1 MTITNTDILENSP
14 ISFPGLFG
22 DWEFTADSVALHN
35 GHGIYWYGIIL
46 GLGVL
51 FGMLLCLRQAKHYG
65 IQEDNLLDLVLLGVP
80 LGILGARTYYVLF
93 YLDRFRN
100 ADGSL
105 NWGSVVA
112 VWDGGLAIYGTVIA
126 VFLMAFLYC
135 RRKGI
140 RLGAMTDLCVMGL
153 MLGQAI
159 GRWGNYANME
169 AYGAPVTAAW
179 AQFFPLAVEIPTV
192 LADGTTAYVWHMAT
206 FFYESLWC
214 ALLFVFLYRLQRKA
228 RHCGNVFFAYL
239 VLYCAERAVVE
250 GLREDSLMLRLFG
263 LSIRFSQLLS
273 ALVIVFV
280 AVVFFR
286 RLRRAKKPRTADF
299 MAWGALALSLVC
311 CCLSEFERN
320 GRPALFVAAQAFV
333 WAMLALDAAF
343 IAHYARNMRRAD
355 RQLLCACAAALLAFI
370 TTVSGLSRPSSIAF
384 STLRQTAA
392 IAHAALAAGWFAVRA
407 EG

>member
-1 MTITNTDILENSP
+1 MSRPPLGSALHIGGLSIPFYSILMMT
-14 ISFPGLFG
+14 
-22 DWEFTADSVALHN
+22 AVAL
-35 GHGIYWYGIIL
+35 
-46 GLGVL
+46 GLLLSTREGKRLRLPQDTVL
-51 FGMLLCLRQAKHYG
+51 NFA
-65 IQEDNLLDLVLLGVP
+65 LVAVP
-80 LGILGARTYYVLF
+80 LGIVCARLYYVLF
-93 YLDRFRN
+93 SWESFKSDPVEILR
-100 ADGSL
+100 
-105 NWGSVVA
+105 
-112 VWDGGLAIYGTVIA
+112 VWHGGLAIYGAVIGGLLA
-126 VFLMAFLYC
+126 ALLVTRGNLTRFLTLADVCAPSL
-135 RRKGI
+135 
-140 RLGAMTDLCVMGL
+140 A
-153 MLGQAI
+153 LGQAI

-214 ALLFVFLYRLQRKA
+214 ALLFIFLYRLQRKA

-263 LSIRFSQLLS
+263 LSVRFSQLLS
-273 ALVIVFV
+273 ALVIVF
-280 AVVFFR
+280 AAAVFFR

-299 MAWGALALSLVC
+299 MAWGALALGLIC

>member
-1 MTITNTDILENSP
+1 MSRPPLGSALHIGGLSIPFYSILMMT
-14 ISFPGLFG
+14 
-22 DWEFTADSVALHN
+22 AVAL
-35 GHGIYWYGIIL
+35 
-46 GLGVL
+46 GLLLSTREEKRLRLPQDTVL
-51 FGMLLCLRQAKHYG
+51 NFA
-65 IQEDNLLDLVLLGVP
+65 LVAVP
-80 LGILGARTYYVLF
+80 LGIVCARLYYVLF
-93 YLDRFRN
+93 SWESFKSDPVEILR
-100 ADGSL
+100 
-105 NWGSVVA
+105 
-112 VWDGGLAIYGTVIA
+112 VWHGGLAIYGAVIGGLLA
-126 VFLMAFLYC
+126 ALLVTRGNLTRFLTLADVCAPSL
-135 RRKGI
+135 
-140 RLGAMTDLCVMGL
+140 A
-153 MLGQAI
+153 LGQAI

-263 LSIRFSQLLS
+263 LSVRFSQLLS

-299 MAWGALALSLVC
+299 MAWGALALGLVC
-311 CCLSEFERN
+311 RCLSEFERN

-370 TTVSGLSRPSSIAF
+370 TTVSGLSRPASLAF

>member
-1 MTITNTDILENSP
+1 MSRPPLGSALHIGGLSIPFYSILMMT
-14 ISFPGLFG
+14 
-22 DWEFTADSVALHN
+22 AVAL
-35 GHGIYWYGIIL
+35 
-46 GLGVL
+46 GLLLSTREEKRLHLPQDTVL
-51 FGMLLCLRQAKHYG
+51 NFA
-65 IQEDNLLDLVLLGVP
+65 LVAVP
-80 LGILGARTYYVLF
+80 LGIVCARLYYVLF
-93 YLDRFRN
+93 SWESFKSDPVEILR
-100 ADGSL
+100 
-105 NWGSVVA
+105 
-112 VWDGGLAIYGTVIA
+112 VWHGGLAIYGAVIGGLLA
-126 VFLMAFLYC
+126 ALLVTRGNLTRFLTLADVCAPSL
-135 RRKGI
+135 
-140 RLGAMTDLCVMGL
+140 A
-153 MLGQAI
+153 LGQAI

-273 ALVIVFV
+273 ALVIVF
-280 AVVFFR
+280 AAAVFFR

-299 MAWGALALSLVC
+299 MAWGALALGLIC

-320 GRPALFVAAQAFV
+320 GRPALSLAAQAFV

-370 TTVSGLSRPSSIAF
+370 TTVSGLSRPASLAF

>member
-1 MTITNTDILENSP
+1 MSRPPLGSALHIGGLSIPFYSILMMT
-14 ISFPGLFG
+14 
-22 DWEFTADSVALHN
+22 AVAL
-35 GHGIYWYGIIL
+35 
-46 GLGVL
+46 GLLLSSREEKRLRLPQDTVL
-51 FGMLLCLRQAKHYG
+51 NFA
-65 IQEDNLLDLVLLGVP
+65 LVAVP
-80 LGILGARTYYVLF
+80 LGIVCARLYYVLF
-93 YLDRFRN
+93 SWENFKSDPVEILR
-100 ADGSL
+100 
-105 NWGSVVA
+105 
-112 VWDGGLAIYGTVIA
+112 VWHGGLAIYGAVIGGLLA
-126 VFLMAFLYC
+126 ALLVTRGNLTRFLTLADVCAPSL
-135 RRKGI
+135 
-140 RLGAMTDLCVMGL
+140 A
-153 MLGQAI
+153 LGQAI

-299 MAWGALALSLVC
+299 MAWGALALGLVC

-355 RQLLCACAAALLAFI
+355 RQLLFACAAALLAFI

>member
-1 MTITNTDILENSP
+1 MSRPPLGSALHIGGLSIPFYSILMMT
-14 ISFPGLFG
+14 
-22 DWEFTADSVALHN
+22 AVAL
-35 GHGIYWYGIIL
+35 
-46 GLGVL
+46 GLLLSTREEKRLRLPQDTVL
-51 FGMLLCLRQAKHYG
+51 NFA
-65 IQEDNLLDLVLLGVP
+65 LVAVP
-80 LGILGARTYYVLF
+80 LGIVCARLYYVLF
-93 YLDRFRN
+93 SWESFKSDPVEILR
-100 ADGSL
+100 
-105 NWGSVVA
+105 
-112 VWDGGLAIYGTVIA
+112 VWHGGLAIYGAVIGGLLA
-126 VFLMAFLYC
+126 ALLVTRGNLTRFLTLADVCAPSL
-135 RRKGI
+135 
-140 RLGAMTDLCVMGL
+140 A
-153 MLGQAI
+153 LGQAI

-179 AQFFPLAVEIPTV
+179 AQFFPLAVEILTV

-299 MAWGALALSLVC
+299 MAWGALALGLVC

-370 TTVSGLSRPSSIAF
+370 TTVAGLPRPSSIAF

>member
-1 MTITNTDILENSP
+1 MSRPPLGSALHIGGLSIPFYSILMMT
-14 ISFPGLFG
+14 
-22 DWEFTADSVALHN
+22 AVAL
-35 GHGIYWYGIIL
+35 
-46 GLGVL
+46 GLLLSTREEKRLRLPQDTVL
-51 FGMLLCLRQAKHYG
+51 NFA
-65 IQEDNLLDLVLLGVP
+65 LVAVP
-80 LGILGARTYYVLF
+80 LGIVCARLYYVLF
-93 YLDRFRN
+93 SWESFKSDPVEILR
-100 ADGSL
+100 
-105 NWGSVVA
+105 
-112 VWDGGLAIYGTVIA
+112 VWHGGLAIYGAVIGGLLA
-126 VFLMAFLYC
+126 ALLVTRGNLTRFLTLADVCAPSL
-135 RRKGI
+135 
-140 RLGAMTDLCVMGL
+140 A
-153 MLGQAI
+153 LGQAI

-273 ALVIVFV
+273 ALVIVFA

-299 MAWGALALSLVC
+299 MAWGALALGLVC

-333 WAMLALDAAF
+333 WALLALDAAF

-370 TTVSGLSRPSSIAF
+370 TTVSGLSRPASLAF

>member
-1 MTITNTDILENSP
+1 MSRPPLGSALHIGGLSIPFYSILMMT
-14 ISFPGLFG
+14 
-22 DWEFTADSVALHN
+22 AVAL
-35 GHGIYWYGIIL
+35 
-46 GLGVL
+46 GLLLSTREEKRLRLPQDTVL
-51 FGMLLCLRQAKHYG
+51 NFA
-65 IQEDNLLDLVLLGVP
+65 LVAVP
-80 LGILGARTYYVLF
+80 LGIVCARLYYVLF
-93 YLDRFRN
+93 SWESFKSDPVEILR
-100 ADGSL
+100 
-105 NWGSVVA
+105 
-112 VWDGGLAIYGTVIA
+112 VWHGGLAIYGAVIGGLLA
-126 VFLMAFLYC
+126 ALLVTRGNLTRFLTLADVCAPSL
-135 RRKGI
+135 
-140 RLGAMTDLCVMGL
+140 A
-153 MLGQAI
+153 LGQAS

-299 MAWGALALSLVC
+299 MAWGALALGLVC

>member
-1 MTITNTDILENSP
+1 MSRPPLGSALHIGGLSIPFYSILMMT
-14 ISFPGLFG
+14 
-22 DWEFTADSVALHN
+22 AVAL
-35 GHGIYWYGIIL
+35 
-46 GLGVL
+46 GLLLSTREEKRLRLPQDTVL
-51 FGMLLCLRQAKHYG
+51 NFA
-65 IQEDNLLDLVLLGVP
+65 LVAVP
-80 LGILGARTYYVLF
+80 LGIVCARLYYVLF
-93 YLDRFRN
+93 SWESFKSDPVEILR
-100 ADGSL
+100 
-105 NWGSVVA
+105 
-112 VWDGGLAIYGTVIA
+112 VWHGGLAIYGAVIGGLLA
-126 VFLMAFLYC
+126 ALLVTRGNLTRFLTLADVCAPSL
-135 RRKGI
+135 
-140 RLGAMTDLCVMGL
+140 A
-153 MLGQAI
+153 LGQAI

-263 LSIRFSQLLS
+263 LSVRFSQLLS
-273 ALVIVFV
+273 ALVIVFA

-299 MAWGALALSLVC
+299 MAWGALALGLVC

>member
-1 MTITNTDILENSP
+1 MSRPPLGSALHIGGLSIPFYSILMMT
-14 ISFPGLFG
+14 
-22 DWEFTADSVALHN
+22 AVAL
-35 GHGIYWYGIIL
+35 
-46 GLGVL
+46 GLLLSSREEKRLRLPQDTVL
-51 FGMLLCLRQAKHYG
+51 NFA
-65 IQEDNLLDLVLLGVP
+65 LVAVP
-80 LGILGARTYYVLF
+80 LGIVCARLYYVLF
-93 YLDRFRN
+93 SWESFKSDPVEILR
-100 ADGSL
+100 
-105 NWGSVVA
+105 
-112 VWDGGLAIYGTVIA
+112 VWHGGLAIYGAVIGGLLA
-126 VFLMAFLYC
+126 ALLVTRGNLTRFLTLADVCAPSL
-135 RRKGI
+135 
-140 RLGAMTDLCVMGL
+140 A
-153 MLGQAI
+153 LGQAI

-299 MAWGALALSLVC
+299 MAWGALALGLVC

-355 RQLLCACAAALLAFI
+355 RQLLFACAAALLAFI

>member
-1 MTITNTDILENSP
+1 MSRPPLGSALHIGGLSIPFYSILMMT
-14 ISFPGLFG
+14 
-22 DWEFTADSVALHN
+22 AVAL
-35 GHGIYWYGIIL
+35 
-46 GLGVL
+46 GLLLSTREEKRLRLPQDTVL
-51 FGMLLCLRQAKHYG
+51 NFA
-65 IQEDNLLDLVLLGVP
+65 LVAVP
-80 LGILGARTYYVLF
+80 LGIVCARLYYVLF
-93 YLDRFRN
+93 SWESFKSDPVEILR
-100 ADGSL
+100 
-105 NWGSVVA
+105 
-112 VWDGGLAIYGTVIA
+112 VWHGGLAIYGAVIGGLLA
-126 VFLMAFLYC
+126 ALLVTRGNLTRFLTLADVCAPSL
-135 RRKGI
+135 
-140 RLGAMTDLCVMGL
+140 A
-153 MLGQAI
+153 LGQAI

-370 TTVSGLSRPSSIAF
+370 TTVSGLSRPASLAF

>member
-1 MTITNTDILENSP
+1 MSRPPLGSALHIGGLSIPFYSILMMT
-14 ISFPGLFG
+14 
-22 DWEFTADSVALHN
+22 AVAL
-35 GHGIYWYGIIL
+35 
-46 GLGVL
+46 GLLLSTREEKRLRLPQDTVL
-51 FGMLLCLRQAKHYG
+51 NFA
-65 IQEDNLLDLVLLGVP
+65 LVAVP
-80 LGILGARTYYVLF
+80 LGIVCARLYYVLF
-93 YLDRFRN
+93 SWESFKSDPVEILR
-100 ADGSL
+100 
-105 NWGSVVA
+105 
-112 VWDGGLAIYGTVIA
+112 VWHGGLAIYGAVIGGLLA
-126 VFLMAFLYC
+126 ALLVTRGNLTRFLTLADVCAPSL
-135 RRKGI
+135 
-140 RLGAMTDLCVMGL
+140 A
-153 MLGQAI
+153 LGQAI

-179 AQFFPLAVEIPTV
+179 AQLFPLAVEIPTV

-273 ALVIVFV
+273 ALVIVCV

>member
-1 MTITNTDILENSP
+1 MSRPPLGSALHIGGLSIPFYSILMMT
-14 ISFPGLFG
+14 
-22 DWEFTADSVALHN
+22 AVAL
-35 GHGIYWYGIIL
+35 
-46 GLGVL
+46 GLLLSTREEKRLRLPQDTVL
-51 FGMLLCLRQAKHYG
+51 NFA
-65 IQEDNLLDLVLLGVP
+65 LVAVP
-80 LGILGARTYYVLF
+80 LGIVCARLYYVLF
-93 YLDRFRN
+93 SWESFKSDPVEILR
-100 ADGSL
+100 
-105 NWGSVVA
+105 
-112 VWDGGLAIYGTVIA
+112 VWHGGLAIYGAVIGGLLA
-126 VFLMAFLYC
+126 ALLVTRGNLTRFLTLADVCAPSL
-135 RRKGI
+135 
-140 RLGAMTDLCVMGL
+140 A
-153 MLGQAI
+153 LGQAI

-299 MAWGALALSLVC
+299 MAWGALALGLVC

-333 WAMLALDAAF
+333 WALLALDAAF

>member
-1 MTITNTDILENSP
+1 MSRPPLGSALHIGGLSIPFYSILMMT
-14 ISFPGLFG
+14 
-22 DWEFTADSVALHN
+22 AVAL
-35 GHGIYWYGIIL
+35 
-46 GLGVL
+46 GLLLSTREEKRLRLPQDTVL
-51 FGMLLCLRQAKHYG
+51 NFA
-65 IQEDNLLDLVLLGVP
+65 LVAVP
-80 LGILGARTYYVLF
+80 LGIVCARLYYVLF
-93 YLDRFRN
+93 SWESFKSDPVEILR
-100 ADGSL
+100 
-105 NWGSVVA
+105 
-112 VWDGGLAIYGTVIA
+112 VWHGGLAIYGAVIGGLLA
-126 VFLMAFLYC
+126 ALLVTRGNLTRFLTLADVCAPSL
-135 RRKGI
+135 
-140 RLGAMTDLCVMGL
+140 A
-153 MLGQAI
+153 LGQAI

-179 AQFFPLAVEIPTV
+179 AQFFPLAVEILTV

-299 MAWGALALSLVC
+299 MAWGALALGLVC

-320 GRPALFVAAQAFV
+320 DRPALFVAAQAFV

-370 TTVSGLSRPSSIAF
+370 TTVAGLPRPSSIAF

>member
-1 MTITNTDILENSP
+1 MSRPPLGSALHIGGLSIPFYSILMMT
-14 ISFPGLFG
+14 
-22 DWEFTADSVALHN
+22 AVAL
-35 GHGIYWYGIIL
+35 
-46 GLGVL
+46 GLLLSTREEKRLRLPQDTVL
-51 FGMLLCLRQAKHYG
+51 NFA
-65 IQEDNLLDLVLLGVP
+65 LVAVP
-80 LGILGARTYYVLF
+80 LGIVCARLYYVLF
-93 YLDRFRN
+93 SWESFKSDPVEILR
-100 ADGSL
+100 
-105 NWGSVVA
+105 
-112 VWDGGLAIYGTVIA
+112 VWHGGLAIYGAVIGGLLA
-126 VFLMAFLYC
+126 ALLVTRGNLTRFLTLADVCAPSL
-135 RRKGI
+135 
-140 RLGAMTDLCVMGL
+140 A
-153 MLGQAI
+153 LGQAI

-179 AQFFPLAVEIPTV
+179 AQFFPLAVEILTV

-299 MAWGALALSLVC
+299 MAWGALALGLVC

-355 RQLLCACAAALLAFI
+355 RQLLFACAAALLAFI
-370 TTVSGLSRPSSIAF
+370 TTVSGLPRPASLAF

>member
-1 MTITNTDILENSP
+1 MSRPPLGSALHIGGLSIPFYSILMMT
-14 ISFPGLFG
+14 
-22 DWEFTADSVALHN
+22 AVAL
-35 GHGIYWYGIIL
+35 
-46 GLGVL
+46 GLLLSTREEKRLRLPQDTVL
-51 FGMLLCLRQAKHYG
+51 NFA
-65 IQEDNLLDLVLLGVP
+65 LVAVP
-80 LGILGARTYYVLF
+80 LGIVCARLYYVLF
-93 YLDRFRN
+93 SWESFKSDPVEILR
-100 ADGSL
+100 
-105 NWGSVVA
+105 
-112 VWDGGLAIYGTVIA
+112 VWHGGLAIYGAVIGGLLA
-126 VFLMAFLYC
+126 ALLVTRGNLTRFLTLADVCAPSL
-135 RRKGI
+135 
-140 RLGAMTDLCVMGL
+140 A
-153 MLGQAI
+153 LGQAI

-273 ALVIVFV
+273 ALVIVF
-280 AVVFFR
+280 AAAVFFR

-299 MAWGALALSLVC
+299 MAWGALALGLVC

-320 GRPALFVAAQAFV
+320 GRPALSLAAQAFV

>member
-1 MTITNTDILENSP
+1 MSRPPLGSALHIGGLSIPFYSILMMT
-14 ISFPGLFG
+14 
-22 DWEFTADSVALHN
+22 AVAL
-35 GHGIYWYGIIL
+35 
-46 GLGVL
+46 GLLLSTREEKRLRLPQDTVL
-51 FGMLLCLRQAKHYG
+51 NFA
-65 IQEDNLLDLVLLGVP
+65 LVAVP
-80 LGILGARTYYVLF
+80 LGIVCARLYYVLF
-93 YLDRFRN
+93 SWESFKSDPVEILR
-100 ADGSL
+100 
-105 NWGSVVA
+105 
-112 VWDGGLAIYGTVIA
+112 VWHGGLAIYGAVIGGLLA
-126 VFLMAFLYC
+126 ALLVTRGNLTRFLTLADVCAPSL
-135 RRKGI
+135 
-140 RLGAMTDLCVMGL
+140 A
-153 MLGQAI
+153 LGQAI

-299 MAWGALALSLVC
+299 MAWGALALGLVC

>member
-1 MTITNTDILENSP
+1 MSRPPLGSALHIGGLSIPFYSILMMT
-14 ISFPGLFG
+14 
-22 DWEFTADSVALHN
+22 AVAL
-35 GHGIYWYGIIL
+35 
-46 GLGVL
+46 GLLLSTREEKRLRLPQDTVL
-51 FGMLLCLRQAKHYG
+51 NFA
-65 IQEDNLLDLVLLGVP
+65 LVAVP
-80 LGILGARTYYVLF
+80 LGIVCARLYYVLF
-93 YLDRFRN
+93 SWESFKSDPVEILR
-100 ADGSL
+100 
-105 NWGSVVA
+105 
-112 VWDGGLAIYGTVIA
+112 VWHGGLAIYGAVIGGLLA
-126 VFLMAFLYC
+126 ALLVTRGNLTRFLTLADVCAPSL
-135 RRKGI
+135 
-140 RLGAMTDLCVMGL
+140 A
-153 MLGQAI
+153 LGQAI

-273 ALVIVFV
+273 ALVIVFA

-299 MAWGALALSLVC
+299 MAWGALALGLVC

>member
-1 MTITNTDILENSP
+1 MSRPPLGSALHIGGLSIPFYSILMMT
-14 ISFPGLFG
+14 
-22 DWEFTADSVALHN
+22 AVAL
-35 GHGIYWYGIIL
+35 
-46 GLGVL
+46 GLLLSTREEKRLRLPQDTVL
-51 FGMLLCLRQAKHYG
+51 NFA
-65 IQEDNLLDLVLLGVP
+65 LVAVP
-80 LGILGARTYYVLF
+80 LGIVCARLYYVLF
-93 YLDRFRN
+93 SWESFKSDPVEILR
-100 ADGSL
+100 
-105 NWGSVVA
+105 
-112 VWDGGLAIYGTVIA
+112 VWHGGLAIYGAVIGGLLA
-126 VFLMAFLYC
+126 ALLVTRGNLTRFLTLADVCAPSL
-135 RRKGI
+135 
-140 RLGAMTDLCVMGL
+140 A
-153 MLGQAI
+153 LGQAI

-192 LADGTTAYVWHMAT
+192 LADGTTAYVWQMAT

-273 ALVIVFV
+273 ALVIVFA

-299 MAWGALALSLVC
+299 MAWGALALGLVC

-355 RQLLCACAAALLAFI
+355 RQLLYACAAALLAFI
-370 TTVSGLSRPSSIAF
+370 TTVAGLSRLSSIAF

>member
-1 MTITNTDILENSP
+1 MSRPPLGSALHIGGLSIPFYSILMMT
-14 ISFPGLFG
+14 
-22 DWEFTADSVALHN
+22 AVAL
-35 GHGIYWYGIIL
+35 
-46 GLGVL
+46 GLLLSTREEKRLRLPQDTVL
-51 FGMLLCLRQAKHYG
+51 NFA
-65 IQEDNLLDLVLLGVP
+65 LVAVP
-80 LGILGARTYYVLF
+80 LGIVCARLYYVLF
-93 YLDRFRN
+93 SWESFKSDPVEILR
-100 ADGSL
+100 
-105 NWGSVVA
+105 
-112 VWDGGLAIYGTVIA
+112 VWHGGLAIYGAVIGGLLA
-126 VFLMAFLYC
+126 ALLVTRGNLTRFLTLADVCAPSL
-135 RRKGI
+135 
-140 RLGAMTDLCVMGL
+140 A
-153 MLGQAI
+153 LGQAI

-299 MAWGALALSLVC
+299 MAWGALALGLVC

-370 TTVSGLSRPSSIAF
+370 TTVSGLSRPASLAF

>member
-1 MTITNTDILENSP
+1 MSRPPLGSALHIGGLSIPFYSILMMT
-14 ISFPGLFG
+14 
-22 DWEFTADSVALHN
+22 AVAL
-35 GHGIYWYGIIL
+35 
-46 GLGVL
+46 GLLLSTREEKRLRLPQDTVL
-51 FGMLLCLRQAKHYG
+51 NFA
-65 IQEDNLLDLVLLGVP
+65 LVAVP
-80 LGILGARTYYVLF
+80 LGIVCARLYYVLF
-93 YLDRFRN
+93 SWESFKSDPVEILR
-100 ADGSL
+100 
-105 NWGSVVA
+105 
-112 VWDGGLAIYGTVIA
+112 VWHGGLAIYGAVIGGLLA
-126 VFLMAFLYC
+126 ALLVTRGNLTRFLTLADVCAPSL
-135 RRKGI
+135 
-140 RLGAMTDLCVMGL
+140 A
-153 MLGQAI
+153 LGQAI

-273 ALVIVFV
+273 ALVIVCV

>member
-1 MTITNTDILENSP
+1 MSRPPLGSALHIGGLSIPFYSILMMT
-14 ISFPGLFG
+14 
-22 DWEFTADSVALHN
+22 AVAL
-35 GHGIYWYGIIL
+35 
-46 GLGVL
+46 GLLLSTREEKRLRLPQDTVL
-51 FGMLLCLRQAKHYG
+51 NFA
-65 IQEDNLLDLVLLGVP
+65 LVAVP
-80 LGILGARTYYVLF
+80 LGIVCARLYYVLF
-93 YLDRFRN
+93 SWESFKSDPVEILR
-100 ADGSL
+100 
-105 NWGSVVA
+105 
-112 VWDGGLAIYGTVIA
+112 VWHGGLAIYGAVIGGLLA
-126 VFLMAFLYC
+126 ALLVTRGNLTRFLTLADVCAPSL
-135 RRKGI
+135 
-140 RLGAMTDLCVMGL
+140 A
-153 MLGQAI
+153 LGQAI

-299 MAWGALALSLVC
+299 MAWGALALGLVC

-320 GRPALFVAAQAFV
+320 GRPALFVVAQAFV

-370 TTVSGLSRPSSIAF
+370 TTVAGLSRLSSIAF

>member
-1 MTITNTDILENSP
+1 MSRPPLGSALHIGGLSIPFYSILMMT
-14 ISFPGLFG
+14 
-22 DWEFTADSVALHN
+22 AVAL
-35 GHGIYWYGIIL
+35 
-46 GLGVL
+46 GLLLSTREEKRLRLPQDTVL
-51 FGMLLCLRQAKHYG
+51 NFA
-65 IQEDNLLDLVLLGVP
+65 LVAVP
-80 LGILGARTYYVLF
+80 LGIVCARLYYVIFSWDSFKSDPVEIL
-93 YLDRFRN
+93 R
-100 ADGSL
+100 
-105 NWGSVVA
+105 
-112 VWDGGLAIYGTVIA
+112 VWHGGLAIYGAVIGGLLA
-126 VFLMAFLYC
+126 ALIVTRGNLTRFLTLADVCAPSL
-135 RRKGI
+135 
-140 RLGAMTDLCVMGL
+140 A
-153 MLGQAI
+153 LGQAI

-214 ALLFVFLYRLQRKA
+214 ALLFVFLFRLQRRA

-239 VLYCAERAVVE
+239 VLYCAERAIVE
-250 GLREDSLMLRLFG
+250 GLREDSLMLRIFG

-273 ALVIVFV
+273 ALMIVLA

-299 MAWGALALSLVC
+299 MAWGALALGLAC

-320 GRPALFVAAQAFV
+320 GRPALFPVSQAFV

-355 RQLLCACAAALLAFI
+355 RQLLCACAAALLALA
-370 TTVSGLSRPSSIAF
+370 SAAAGLSHPTSIAF
-384 STLRQTAA
+384 FTLRQSAA
-392 IAHAALAAGWFAVRA
+392 VVHAALAAGWFAVRA

>member
-1 MTITNTDILENSP
+1 MSRPPLGSALHIGGLSIPFYSILMMT
-14 ISFPGLFG
+14 
-22 DWEFTADSVALHN
+22 AVAL
-35 GHGIYWYGIIL
+35 
-46 GLGVL
+46 GLLLSTREEKRLRLPQDTVL
-51 FGMLLCLRQAKHYG
+51 NFA
-65 IQEDNLLDLVLLGVP
+65 LVAVP
-80 LGILGARTYYVLF
+80 LGIVCARLYYVLF
-93 YLDRFRN
+93 SWESFKSDPVEILR
-100 ADGSL
+100 
-105 NWGSVVA
+105 
-112 VWDGGLAIYGTVIA
+112 VWHGGLAIYGAVIGGLLA
-126 VFLMAFLYC
+126 ALLVTRGNLTRFLTLADVCAPSL
-135 RRKGI
+135 
-140 RLGAMTDLCVMGL
+140 A
-153 MLGQAI
+153 LGQAI

-299 MAWGALALSLVC
+299 MAWGALALGLVC

-333 WAMLALDAAF
+333 WALLALDAAF

-355 RQLLCACAAALLAFI
+355 RQLLYACAAALLAFI
-370 TTVSGLSRPSSIAF
+370 TTVSGLSRPASLAF

>member
-1 MTITNTDILENSP
+1 MSRPPLGSALHIGGLSIPFYSILMMT
-14 ISFPGLFG
+14 
-22 DWEFTADSVALHN
+22 AVAL
-35 GHGIYWYGIIL
+35 
-46 GLGVL
+46 GLLLSTREEKRLRLPQDTVL
-51 FGMLLCLRQAKHYG
+51 NFA
-65 IQEDNLLDLVLLGVP
+65 LVAVP
-80 LGILGARTYYVLF
+80 LGIVCARLYYVLF
-93 YLDRFRN
+93 SWESFKSDPVEILR
-100 ADGSL
+100 
-105 NWGSVVA
+105 
-112 VWDGGLAIYGTVIA
+112 VWHGGLAIYGAVIGGLLA
-126 VFLMAFLYC
+126 ALLVTRGNLTRFLTLADVCAPSL
-135 RRKGI
+135 
-140 RLGAMTDLCVMGL
+140 A
-153 MLGQAI
+153 LGQAI

-273 ALVIVFV
+273 ALVIVFA

-370 TTVSGLSRPSSIAF
+370 TTVAGLSRLSSIAF

>member
-1 MTITNTDILENSP
+1 MSRPPLGSALHIGGLSIPFYSILMMT
-14 ISFPGLFG
+14 
-22 DWEFTADSVALHN
+22 AVAL
-35 GHGIYWYGIIL
+35 
-46 GLGVL
+46 GLLLSTREEKRLRLPQDTVL
-51 FGMLLCLRQAKHYG
+51 NFA
-65 IQEDNLLDLVLLGVP
+65 LVAVP
-80 LGILGARTYYVLF
+80 LGIVCARLYYVLF
-93 YLDRFRN
+93 SWESFKSDPVEILR
-100 ADGSL
+100 
-105 NWGSVVA
+105 
-112 VWDGGLAIYGTVIA
+112 VWHGGLAIYGAVIGGLLA
-126 VFLMAFLYC
+126 ALIVTRGNLTRFLTLADVCAPSL
-135 RRKGI
+135 
-140 RLGAMTDLCVMGL
+140 A
-153 MLGQAI
+153 LGQAI

-273 ALVIVFV
+273 ALVIVFA

-299 MAWGALALSLVC
+299 MAWGALALGLVC

-355 RQLLCACAAALLAFI
+355 RQLLYACAAALLAFI
-370 TTVSGLSRPSSIAF
+370 ITVSGLSRPSSIAF

>member
-1 MTITNTDILENSP
+1 MSRPPLGSALHIGGLSIPFYSILMMT
-14 ISFPGLFG
+14 
-22 DWEFTADSVALHN
+22 AVAL
-35 GHGIYWYGIIL
+35 
-46 GLGVL
+46 GLLLSTREEKRLRLPQDTVL
-51 FGMLLCLRQAKHYG
+51 NFA
-65 IQEDNLLDLVLLGVP
+65 LVAVP
-80 LGILGARTYYVLF
+80 LGIVCARLYYVLF
-93 YLDRFRN
+93 SWESFKSDPVEILR
-100 ADGSL
+100 
-105 NWGSVVA
+105 
-112 VWDGGLAIYGTVIA
+112 VWHGGLAIYGAVIGGLLA
-126 VFLMAFLYC
+126 ALLVTRGNLTRFLTLADVCAPSLA
-135 RRKGI
+135 R
-140 RLGAMTDLCVMGL
+140 
-153 MLGQAI
+153 GQAI

-214 ALLFVFLYRLQRKA
+214 ALLFVFLYRLQRKP

-370 TTVSGLSRPSSIAF
+370 TTVSGLSRPASLAF

>member
-1 MTITNTDILENSP
+1 MSRPPLGSALHIGGLSIPFYSILMMT
-14 ISFPGLFG
+14 
-22 DWEFTADSVALHN
+22 AVAL
-35 GHGIYWYGIIL
+35 
-46 GLGVL
+46 GLLLSTREEKRLRLPQDTVL
-51 FGMLLCLRQAKHYG
+51 NFA
-65 IQEDNLLDLVLLGVP
+65 LVAVP
-80 LGILGARTYYVLF
+80 LGIVCARLYYVLF
-93 YLDRFRN
+93 SWESFKSDPVEILR
-100 ADGSL
+100 
-105 NWGSVVA
+105 
-112 VWDGGLAIYGTVIA
+112 VWHGGLAIYGAVIGGLLA
-126 VFLMAFLYC
+126 ALLVTRGNLT
-135 RRKGI
+135 
-140 RLGAMTDLCVMGL
+140 RLLTLADVCAPSLA
-153 MLGQAI
+153 LGQAI

-273 ALVIVFV
+273 ALVIVFA

-299 MAWGALALSLVC
+299 MAWGALALGLVC

-370 TTVSGLSRPSSIAF
+370 TTVSGLSRPASLAF

>member
-1 MTITNTDILENSP
+1 MSRPPLGSALHIGGLSIPFYSILMMT
-14 ISFPGLFG
+14 
-22 DWEFTADSVALHN
+22 AVAL
-35 GHGIYWYGIIL
+35 
-46 GLGVL
+46 GLLLSTREEKRLRLPQDTVL
-51 FGMLLCLRQAKHYG
+51 NFA
-65 IQEDNLLDLVLLGVP
+65 LVAVP
-80 LGILGARTYYVLF
+80 LGIVCARLYYVLF
-93 YLDRFRN
+93 SWESFKSDPVEILR
-100 ADGSL
+100 
-105 NWGSVVA
+105 
-112 VWDGGLAIYGTVIA
+112 VWHGGLAIYGAVIGGLLA
-126 VFLMAFLYC
+126 ALLVTRGNLTRFLTLADVCAPSL
-135 RRKGI
+135 
-140 RLGAMTDLCVMGL
+140 A
-153 MLGQAI
+153 LGQAI

-299 MAWGALALSLVC
+299 MAWGALALGLVC

-355 RQLLCACAAALLAFI
+355 RQLLFACAAALLAFI
-370 TTVSGLSRPSSIAF
+370 TTVSGLSRPASLAF

-407 EG
+407 VG

>member
-1 MTITNTDILENSP
+1 MSRPPLGSALHIGGLSIPFYSILMMT
-14 ISFPGLFG
+14 
-22 DWEFTADSVALHN
+22 AVAL
-35 GHGIYWYGIIL
+35 
-46 GLGVL
+46 GLLLSTREEKRLRLPQDTVL
-51 FGMLLCLRQAKHYG
+51 NFA
-65 IQEDNLLDLVLLGVP
+65 LVAVP
-80 LGILGARTYYVLF
+80 LGIVCARLYYVLF
-93 YLDRFRN
+93 SWESFKSDPVEILR
-100 ADGSL
+100 
-105 NWGSVVA
+105 
-112 VWDGGLAIYGTVIA
+112 VWHGGLAIYGAVIGGLLA
-126 VFLMAFLYC
+126 ALLVTRGNLTRFLTLADVCAPSL
-135 RRKGI
+135 
-140 RLGAMTDLCVMGL
+140 A
-153 MLGQAI
+153 LGQAI

-214 ALLFVFLYRLQRKA
+214 SLLFVFLYRLQRKA

-273 ALVIVFV
+273 ALVIVF
-280 AVVFFR
+280 AAAVFFR
-286 RLRRAKKPRTADF
+286 RLCRAKKPRTADF
-299 MAWGALALSLVC
+299 MAWGALALGLIC

-320 GRPALFVAAQAFV
+320 GRPALSLAAQAFV

-370 TTVSGLSRPSSIAF
+370 TTVSGLSRPASLAF

>member
-1 MTITNTDILENSP
+1 MSRPPLGSALHIGGLSIPFYSILMMT
-14 ISFPGLFG
+14 
-22 DWEFTADSVALHN
+22 AVAL
-35 GHGIYWYGIIL
+35 
-46 GLGVL
+46 GLL
-51 FGMLLCLRQAKHYG
+51 LSTREEKRLRLPQDTMLNFA
-65 IQEDNLLDLVLLGVP
+65 LVAVP
-80 LGILGARTYYVLF
+80 LGIVCARLYYVLF
-93 YLDRFRN
+93 SWESFKSDPVEILR
-100 ADGSL
+100 
-105 NWGSVVA
+105 
-112 VWDGGLAIYGTVIA
+112 VWHGGLAIYGAVIGGLLA
-126 VFLMAFLYC
+126 ALLVTRGNLTRFLTLADVCAPSL
-135 RRKGI
+135 
-140 RLGAMTDLCVMGL
+140 A
-153 MLGQAI
+153 LGQAI

-299 MAWGALALSLVC
+299 MAWGALALGLVC

>member
-1 MTITNTDILENSP
+1 MSRPPLGSALHIGGLSIPFYSILMMT
-14 ISFPGLFG
+14 
-22 DWEFTADSVALHN
+22 AVAL
-35 GHGIYWYGIIL
+35 
-46 GLGVL
+46 GLLLSTREEKRLRLPQDTVL
-51 FGMLLCLRQAKHYG
+51 NFA
-65 IQEDNLLDLVLLGVP
+65 LVAVP
-80 LGILGARTYYVLF
+80 LGIVCARLYYVLF
-93 YLDRFRN
+93 SWESFKSDPVEILR
-100 ADGSL
+100 
-105 NWGSVVA
+105 
-112 VWDGGLAIYGTVIA
+112 VWHGGLAIYGAVIGGLLA
-126 VFLMAFLYC
+126 ALLVTRGNLTRFLTLADVCAPSL
-135 RRKGI
+135 
-140 RLGAMTDLCVMGL
+140 A
-153 MLGQAI
+153 LGQAI

-299 MAWGALALSLVC
+299 MAWGALALGLVC

-355 RQLLCACAAALLAFI
+355 RQLLYACAAALLAFI
-370 TTVSGLSRPSSIAF
+370 TTVAGLSRLSSIAF

>member
-1 MTITNTDILENSP
+1 MLNFAL
-14 ISFPGLFG
+14 
-22 DWEFTADSVALHN
+22 VA
-35 GHGIYWYGIIL
+35 
-46 GLGVL
+46 
-51 FGMLLCLRQAKHYG
+51 
-65 IQEDNLLDLVLLGVP
+65 VP
-80 LGILGARTYYVLF
+80 LGIVCARLYYVLF
-93 YLDRFRN
+93 SWESFKSDPVEILR
-100 ADGSL
+100 
-105 NWGSVVA
+105 
-112 VWDGGLAIYGTVIA
+112 VWHGGLAIYGAVIGGLLA
-126 VFLMAFLYC
+126 ALIVTRGNLTRFLTLADVCAPSL
-135 RRKGI
+135 
-140 RLGAMTDLCVMGL
+140 A
-153 MLGQAI
+153 LGQAI

-299 MAWGALALSLVC
+299 MAWGALALGLVC

-320 GRPALFVAAQAFV
+320 GRPALFVVAQAFV

-355 RQLLCACAAALLAFI
+355 RQLLCACTAALLAFI
-370 TTVSGLSRPSSIAF
+370 TTVAGLSRPSSIVF
-384 STLRQTAA
+384 SPLRQTAA

>member
-1 MTITNTDILENSP
+1 MSRPPLGSALHIGGLSIPFYSILMMT
-14 ISFPGLFG
+14 
-22 DWEFTADSVALHN
+22 AVAL
-35 GHGIYWYGIIL
+35 
-46 GLGVL
+46 GLLLSTREEKRLRLPQDTVL
-51 FGMLLCLRQAKHYG
+51 NFA
-65 IQEDNLLDLVLLGVP
+65 LVAVP
-80 LGILGARTYYVLF
+80 LGIVCARLYYVLF
-93 YLDRFRN
+93 SWESFKSDPVEILR
-100 ADGSL
+100 
-105 NWGSVVA
+105 
-112 VWDGGLAIYGTVIA
+112 VWHGGLAIYGAVIGGLLA
-126 VFLMAFLYC
+126 ALLVTRGNLTRFLTLADVCAPSL
-135 RRKGI
+135 
-140 RLGAMTDLCVMGL
+140 A
-153 MLGQAI
+153 LGQAI

-299 MAWGALALSLVC
+299 MAWGALALGLVC

-343 IAHYARNMRRAD
+343 IAHYARIMRRAD
-355 RQLLCACAAALLAFI
+355 RQLLFACAAALLAFI

>member
-1 MTITNTDILENSP
+1 MSRPPLGSALHIGGLSIPFYSILMMT
-14 ISFPGLFG
+14 
-22 DWEFTADSVALHN
+22 AVAL
-35 GHGIYWYGIIL
+35 
-46 GLGVL
+46 GLLLSTREEKRLRLPQDTVL
-51 FGMLLCLRQAKHYG
+51 NFA
-65 IQEDNLLDLVLLGVP
+65 LVAVP
-80 LGILGARTYYVLF
+80 LGIVCARLYYVLF
-93 YLDRFRN
+93 SWESFKSDPVEILR
-100 ADGSL
+100 
-105 NWGSVVA
+105 
-112 VWDGGLAIYGTVIA
+112 VWHGGLAIYGAVIGGLLA
-126 VFLMAFLYC
+126 ALLVTRGNLTRFLTLADVCAPSL
-135 RRKGI
+135 
-140 RLGAMTDLCVMGL
+140 A
-153 MLGQAI
+153 LGQAI

-299 MAWGALALSLVC
+299 MAWGALALGLVC

-355 RQLLCACAAALLAFI
+355 RQLLFACAAALLAFI

>member
-1 MTITNTDILENSP
+1 MSRPPLGSALHIGGLSIPFYSILMMT
-14 ISFPGLFG
+14 
-22 DWEFTADSVALHN
+22 AVAL
-35 GHGIYWYGIIL
+35 
-46 GLGVL
+46 GLLLSTREEKRLRLPQDTVL
-51 FGMLLCLRQAKHYG
+51 NFA
-65 IQEDNLLDLVLLGVP
+65 LVAVP
-80 LGILGARTYYVLF
+80 LGIVCARLYYVLF
-93 YLDRFRN
+93 SWESFKSDPVEILR
-100 ADGSL
+100 
-105 NWGSVVA
+105 
-112 VWDGGLAIYGTVIA
+112 VWHGGLAIYGAVIGGLLA
-126 VFLMAFLYC
+126 ALLVTRGNLTRFLTLADVCAPSL
-135 RRKGI
+135 
-140 RLGAMTDLCVMGL
+140 A
-153 MLGQAI
+153 LGQAI

>member
-1 MTITNTDILENSP
+1 MSRPPLGSALHIGGLSIPFYSILMMT
-14 ISFPGLFG
+14 
-22 DWEFTADSVALHN
+22 AVAL
-35 GHGIYWYGIIL
+35 
-46 GLGVL
+46 GLLLSTREEKRLRLPQDTVL
-51 FGMLLCLRQAKHYG
+51 NFA
-65 IQEDNLLDLVLLGVP
+65 LVAVP
-80 LGILGARTYYVLF
+80 LGIVCARLYYVLF
-93 YLDRFRN
+93 SWESFKSDPVEILR
-100 ADGSL
+100 
-105 NWGSVVA
+105 
-112 VWDGGLAIYGTVIA
+112 VWHGGLAIYGAVIGGLLA
-126 VFLMAFLYC
+126 ALLVTRGNLTRFLTLADVCAPSL
-135 RRKGI
+135 
-140 RLGAMTDLCVMGL
+140 A
-153 MLGQAI
+153 LGQAI
-159 GRWGNYANME
+159 GRWGNYAKME

-273 ALVIVFV
+273 ALVIVFA

-299 MAWGALALSLVC
+299 MAWGALALGLVC

-370 TTVSGLSRPSSIAF
+370 TTVSGLSRPASLAF

>member
-1 MTITNTDILENSP
+1 MSRPPLGSALHIGGLSIPFYSILMMT
-14 ISFPGLFG
+14 
-22 DWEFTADSVALHN
+22 AVAL
-35 GHGIYWYGIIL
+35 
-46 GLGVL
+46 GLLLSTREEKRLRLPQDTVL
-51 FGMLLCLRQAKHYG
+51 NFA
-65 IQEDNLLDLVLLGVP
+65 LVAVP
-80 LGILGARTYYVLF
+80 LGIVCARLYYVLF
-93 YLDRFRN
+93 SWESFKSDPVEILR
-100 ADGSL
+100 
-105 NWGSVVA
+105 
-112 VWDGGLAIYGTVIA
+112 VWHGGLAIYGAVIGGLLA
-126 VFLMAFLYC
+126 ALLVTRGNLTRFLTLADVCAPSL
-135 RRKGI
+135 
-140 RLGAMTDLCVMGL
+140 A
-153 MLGQAI
+153 LGQAI

-192 LADGTTAYVWHMAT
+192 LADGTTASVWHMAT

-273 ALVIVFV
+273 ALVIVFA

-299 MAWGALALSLVC
+299 MAWGALALGLVC

-355 RQLLCACAAALLAFI
+355 RQLLYACAAALLAFI
-370 TTVSGLSRPSSIAF
+370 TTVAGLSRLSSIAF

>member
-1 MTITNTDILENSP
+1 MSRPPLGSALHIGGLSIPFYSILMMT
-14 ISFPGLFG
+14 
-22 DWEFTADSVALHN
+22 AVAL
-35 GHGIYWYGIIL
+35 
-46 GLGVL
+46 GLLLSTREEKRLRLPQDTVL
-51 FGMLLCLRQAKHYG
+51 NFA
-65 IQEDNLLDLVLLGVP
+65 LVAVP
-80 LGILGARTYYVLF
+80 LGIVCARLYYVLF
-93 YLDRFRN
+93 SWESFKSDPVEILR
-100 ADGSL
+100 
-105 NWGSVVA
+105 
-112 VWDGGLAIYGTVIA
+112 VWHGGLAIYGAVIGGLLA
-126 VFLMAFLYC
+126 ALIVTRGNLTRFLTLADVCAPSL
-135 RRKGI
+135 
-140 RLGAMTDLCVMGL
+140 A
-153 MLGQAI
+153 LGQAI

-299 MAWGALALSLVC
+299 MAWGALALGLVC

-320 GRPALFVAAQAFV
+320 GRPALFVVAQAFI

-370 TTVSGLSRPSSIAF
+370 TTIAGLFRPSSIAF
-384 STLRQTAA
+384 STLRQTAS

>member
-1 MTITNTDILENSP
+1 MSRPPLGSALYIGGLSIPFYSILMMT
-14 ISFPGLFG
+14 
-22 DWEFTADSVALHN
+22 AVAL
-35 GHGIYWYGIIL
+35 
-46 GLGVL
+46 GLLLSTREEKRLRLPQDTVL
-51 FGMLLCLRQAKHYG
+51 NFA
-65 IQEDNLLDLVLLGVP
+65 LVAVP
-80 LGILGARTYYVLF
+80 LGIVCARLYYVLF
-93 YLDRFRN
+93 SWESFKSDPVEILR
-100 ADGSL
+100 
-105 NWGSVVA
+105 
-112 VWDGGLAIYGTVIA
+112 VWHGGLAIYGAVIGGLLA
-126 VFLMAFLYC
+126 ALLVTRGNLTRFLTLADVCAPSL
-135 RRKGI
+135 
-140 RLGAMTDLCVMGL
+140 A
-153 MLGQAI
+153 LGQAI

-299 MAWGALALSLVC
+299 MAWGALALGLVC

-355 RQLLCACAAALLAFI
+355 RQLLFACAAALLAFI